1 MKITRLRTE
10 VVHLPFGSAI
20 KQEGFGELRS
30 IDCVLVYLDTDTG
43 LVGEGLVYSI
53 NASQLLALHEA
64 VRSFEPLLSGL
75 DPEFGGTF
83 ISRANAATSQFG
95 SGGCVYRK
103 PKSAHNGDEARRGP
117 RATRCPRRAG
127 EDETRGRLCPATG
140 AF

>member
-75 DPEFGGTF
+75 DPEFRGTL

-95 SGGCVYRK
+95 SGGC
-103 PKSAHNGDEARRGP
+103 G
-117 RATRCPRRAG
+117 
-127 EDETRGRLCPATG
+127 
-140 AF
+140 